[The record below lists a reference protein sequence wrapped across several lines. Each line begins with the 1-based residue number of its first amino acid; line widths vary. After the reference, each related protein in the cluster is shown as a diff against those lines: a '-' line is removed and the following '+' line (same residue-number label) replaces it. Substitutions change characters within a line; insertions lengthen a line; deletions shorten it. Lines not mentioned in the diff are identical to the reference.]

1 MHESEK
7 WKWSRSVVSDSSRPH
22 GPQPTRPLRPR
33 DFPGRSTGGGG
44 IAFSCKVARLT
55 WLLTTHPGAATEGIQ
70 QPASFKDWS
79 RLPVVTFLQ
88 REPRELLQ
96 TFSRHGRGNDDKIS
110 ASILCWLSG
119 SHSKMYFRS
128 FSYAFWA
135 VCQMLQNSITKW
147 KLKFYAPSYQLHT
160 ALVTFFVFPI
170 VLCSC
175 FDWQHLG
182 LDFPLAENP
191 HHSCFLFCD
200 SEKVNLSRPP
210 EGRVALVWLNFRVC
224 HSPSP
229 RGVVQRRASQT
240 NLTNNSCETSLASLQ
255 SSLSFPA
262 GSEPRRP
269 PPRRENFLRM
279 KLAERKAIWLLNPAI
294 LDQIYLHITQLQDP
308 VKSWL
313 MLIWV
318 GLSVLWN
325 ENIPDYY
332 INYFPPKCELMLQSS
347 TGRVRELK
355 IHRSVPI
362 IPLFESYP
370 VF

>member
-1 MHESEK
+1 M
-7 WKWSRSVVSDSSRPH
+7 SDSSRPH
-22 GPQPTRPLRPR
+22 GLQPTRLLRPL
-33 DFPGRSTGGGG
+33 DFPGRSTGVGA
-44 IAFSCKVARLT
+44 IAFSFEVAPVCSGC
-55 WLLTTHPGAATEGIQ
+55 LTTHPGAATEGIQ
-70 QPASFKDWS
+70 QPAFFKDWS
-79 RLPVVTFLQ
+79 RLPIVTFLQ
-88 REPRELLQ
+88 REPRGRLLQ
-96 TFSRHGRGNDDKIS
+96 TFSRHGRGNDDKLS

-128 FSYAFWA
+128 FSYA
-135 VCQMLQNSITKW
+135 
-147 KLKFYAPSYQLHT
+147 PSYQLYT
-160 ALVTFFVFPI
+160 ALLTCFIFPI

-191 HHSCFLFCD
+191 QHSCFLFCD
-200 SEKVNLSRPP
+200 SEKVNLPRPP
-210 EGRVALVWLNFRVC
+210 EGRVAHVCLNFRVC

-229 RGVVQRRASQT
+229 RGVVERRASQP

-279 KLAERKAIWLLNPAI
+279 KPAERKAIWLLNPGM
-294 LDQIYLHITQLQDP
+294 LDQIYLHVTQLQDP

-318 GLSVLWN
+318 GLSVLWK
-325 ENIPDYY
+325 ENIPDYNR
-332 INYFPPKCELMLQSS
+332 NYFPPKCELMLQSS
-347 TGRVRELK
+347 TGGVRELK

-362 IPLFESYP
+362 IPLFESHP
-370 VF
+370 VV